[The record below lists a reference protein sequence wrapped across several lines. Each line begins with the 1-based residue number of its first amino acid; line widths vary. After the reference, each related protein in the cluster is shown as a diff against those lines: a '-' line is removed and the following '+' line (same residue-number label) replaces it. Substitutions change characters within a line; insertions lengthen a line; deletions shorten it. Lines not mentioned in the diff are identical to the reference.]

1 MEIPYEVTARRDT
14 GLWNAKIGIW
24 LFLAS
29 EVMLFGGLF
38 SGYVFL
44 RIGIIEGVDNPWP
57 THVQNVWLG
66 FTNTLVLIASS
77 VFVVF
82 SWVALKERS
91 WKRFQIWMAAVV
103 FCAFAF
109 LGIKSYEYYGK
120 FTHYGI
126 ELKDGS
132 LIEAEIVK
140 GTDRLRFEASQA
152 TVDLNSGSAV
162 FLGMVD
168 GDLPKFKVPEG
179 YELPAVIQEKAPHWF
194 LEGDDKGLVDFEKWV
209 SKAKSL
215 TAAAQKAQRTHPKE
229 VAHRNAIIKKKMA
242 EAADKGKAY
251 DGDPIEEEDD
261 AIMKPAIQ
269 TKVTLI
275 AEEPFTMHA
284 RTRKAVGHRSAKG
297 KIGDEEADVINFVDG
312 SSVAGKLLGSAV
324 VAKLSGIHEVDLQRV
339 PLAEQRDAA
348 VWKVLGDDAVKEKF
362 FDDQSKK
369 LDKLRAHYDK
379 DGRVIPQRQLTS
391 RSVNVHHVHLHAHD
405 GGSHGHGDAE
415 PHHNENGAHSEAD
428 KHAPETGGAEEDA
441 DHALTKEGHS
451 DAESEPTI
459 SIPFDQI
466 ARVSNHG
473 PQYGTYYAIYFTM
486 TGLHG
491 LHVIGGAIVL
501 AYFLLFGKKLFLKNP
516 EHMANRVE
524 VGGLFWHFVDLVW
537 IFLFPIMY
545 LL

>member
-44 RIGIIEGVDNPWP
+44 RIGVIDGIDNPWP
-57 THVQNVWLG
+57 THVQTVYMG
-66 FTNTLVLIASS
+66 FINTLVLIASS

-91 WKRFQIWMAAVV
+91 WKRFQMWMTAVV
-103 FCAFAF
+103 ACALGF
-109 LGIKSYEYYGK
+109 LCIKAIEYHHK

-140 GTDRLRFEASQA
+140 GTDRLRFEASQV

-162 FLGMVD
+162 FLGMLD
-168 GDLPKFKVPEG
+168 EDLPRFKVPEG
-179 YELPAVIQEKAPHWF
+179 YELPAVIQEKAPKWF
-194 LEGDDKGLVDFEKWV
+194 LEGDSKGLVDFKKWV
-209 SKAKSL
+209 AKAKSL
-215 TAAAQKAQRTHPKE
+215 TAAAQKEQRTHPKE
-229 VAHRNAIIKKKMA
+229 VAYRNSII
-242 EAADKGKAY
+242 EAAMAKAEKKGETY
-251 DGDPIEEEDD
+251 DGDPIEEADE
-261 AIMKPAIQ
+261 AIMTPAVQ
-269 TKVTLI
+269 TKVTLV
-275 AEEPFTMHA
+275 AAEPFKMHA
-284 RTRKAVGHRSAKG
+284 RTRKAVGHHASKG
-297 KIGDEEADVINFVDG
+297 KIGDAEADVINFVDG

-324 VAKLSGIHEVDLQRV
+324 EVELSGVHEVDLQRV
-339 PLAEQRDAA
+339 PLAEQREAS
-348 VWKVLGDDAVKEKF
+348 VWTLLNDDAVKEKF
-362 FDDQSKK
+362 FDDQAKK
-369 LDKLRAHYDK
+369 IDALTAHYDK
-379 DGRVIPQRQLTS
+379 DERVVPQKQLTS
-391 RSVNVHHVHLHAHD
+391 RAVNVHHVHL
-405 GGSHGHGDAE
+405 GHGHGGGDHGAADE
-415 PHHNENGAHSEAD
+415 HHDDEAKPEAAA
-428 KHAPETGGAEEDA
+428 KHAPETGGAEEA
-441 DHALTKEGHS
+441 DHA
-451 DAESEPTI
+451 AEPGDHAGGEEII

-501 AYFLLFGKKLFLKNP
+501 TYFLLFGKKLFLKNP

-545 LL
+545 LM

>member
-1 MEIPYEVTARRDT
+1 MEIPFEVTARRDT

-44 RIGIIEGVDNPWP
+44 RIGVIDGLDNPWP

-103 FCAFAF
+103 LCAFAF

-132 LIEAEIVK
+132 LIEAEILS

-162 FLGMVD
+162 FLSMLD

-179 YELPAVIQEKAPHWF
+179 YQLPTVIQEKAPKWF
-194 LEGDDKGLVDFEKWV
+194 LEGDSEGLVDFEKWV
-209 SKAKSL
+209 AKAKSL
-215 TAAAQKAQRTHPKE
+215 TAAAQKEQRTHPKE
-229 VAHRNAIIKKKMA
+229 VAHRNSIIEAKMA
-242 EAADKGKAY
+242 KAAKKGETY
-251 DGDPIEEEDD
+251 DGDPLEKEDEN
-261 AIMKPAIQ
+261 IMKPAVQ
-269 TKVTLI
+269 TKVTLV
-275 AEEPFTMHA
+275 AAEPFTMHA
-284 RTRKAVGHRSAKG
+284 RTRKAVGHHASKG
-297 KIGDEEADVINFVDG
+297 KIGDTEADVINFVDG

-339 PLAEQRDAA
+339 PLAEQRDAE
-348 VWKVLGDDAVKEKF
+348 VWKILGDEAAKEKF

-369 LDKLRAHYDK
+369 LDKLREHYDK
-379 DGRVIPQRQLTS
+379 DGRVIPQKQLTS
-391 RSVNVHHVHLHAHD
+391 RAVNVHHVHLGH
-405 GGSHGHGDAE
+405 HGHDDHGAADG
-415 PHHNENGAHSEAD
+415 HHKDETA
-428 KHAPETGGAEEDA
+428 KRAPETGGAEDDAA
-441 DHALTKEGHS
+441 DHAGGEHASEEG
-451 DAESEPTI
+451 EPTI
-459 SIPFDQI
+459 SIPFEQI

-501 AYFLLFGKKLFLKNP
+501 TYFLLFGKKLFLKNP